1 MVERAWP
8 ERRFGIRCFYDR
20 TPRRGVNRGARCGR
34 WYSGALCCRCGC
46 QCMKTFSHA
55 LKRVV
60 ALVIAMP
67 AAAGWASGQHRHG
80 AADADELPRAFA
92 AKEMGRSAAGARS
105 YGSPV
110 TSVFEEAKGALPAF
124 DAKRSAAARRARP
137 ASRTSSAQPSAVSGS
152 RRKTGPCSA
161 CAIRATTGAGDGRAG
176 RCRLA
181 CRAGR
186 TSRSRSRC
194 RASRARAARTIRSG
208 AARGSE
214 RRAARMWRAERRI
227 AVAPFVGLRAARR
240 RREALTCTHA
250 RAVGRPC
257 AIICA

>member
-1 MVERAWP
+1 MVERARP

-124 DAKRSAAARRARP
+124 DAKRSGTAGAAGFAHELGAAERRQRLAEEDR
-137 ASRTSSAQPSAVSGS
+137 AVQRLRDSRH
-152 RRKTGPCSA
+152 
-161 CAIRATTGAGDGRAG
+161 DGRG
-176 RCRLA
+176 RWPGGAMPPRVPG
-181 CRAGR
+181 GR

-194 RASRARAARTIRSG
+194 RASRARAARIIRSG

-227 AVAPFVGLRAARR
+227 AVAPSVGLRAARR
-240 RREALTCTHA
+240 QREALTCTHA